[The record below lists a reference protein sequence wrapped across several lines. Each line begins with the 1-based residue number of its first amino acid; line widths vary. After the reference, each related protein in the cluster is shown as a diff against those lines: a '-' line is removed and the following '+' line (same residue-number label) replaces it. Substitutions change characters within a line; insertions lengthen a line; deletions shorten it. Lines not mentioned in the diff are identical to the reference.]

1 MTITTDMLLVASFV
15 VNAFVIYEYTRM
27 LKLIKKIDA
36 VNELILFAL
45 EEISEGR
52 IKVTYGNEE
61 EQDDD

>member
-15 VNAFVIYEYTRM
+15 VNAFIIYEYTRM
-27 LKLIKKIDA
+27 LKLIRKIDA